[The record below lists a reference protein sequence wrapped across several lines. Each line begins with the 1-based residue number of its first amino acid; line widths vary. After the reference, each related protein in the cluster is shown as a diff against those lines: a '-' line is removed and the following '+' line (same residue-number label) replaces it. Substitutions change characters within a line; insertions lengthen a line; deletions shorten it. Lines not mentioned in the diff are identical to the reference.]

1 MSEAV
6 VEDVAV
12 PTPTLIPRRL
22 LILPAVA
29 LTLLVAGI
37 AWNRTWPL
45 DFLHVFFGGLW
56 TAADLFAGFLI
67 GPIVR
72 RLDPPVRRAFMQR
85 YMPRMMV
92 LMPTLAVVTLVAGWQ
107 LARHTGILT
116 DEYPRHW
123 WLTSSFVLVGV
134 MATIN
139 FALLLPANL
148 QVLTELRK
156 ASPNAELIGRLMGR
170 YAMLAAVIGCL
181 QLGTIVVMSRLA
193 TF

>member
-12 PTPTLIPRRL
+12 PTLIPRRL

-29 LTLLVAGI
+29 LTLLVVGI
-37 AWNRTWPL
+37 AWNREWPL

-56 TAADLFAGFLI
+56 TGADLFAGFLI
-67 GPIVR
+67 GPIAR
-72 RLDPPVRRAFMQR
+72 RLEPPVRRAFMQR

-92 LMPTLAVVTLVAGWQ
+92 IMPTLAIVTLVAGWQ
-107 LARHTGILT
+107 LARHTGLLT
-116 DEYPRHW
+116 EEYPRHW
-123 WLTSSFVLVGV
+123 WLVSSFAIVGV

-148 QVLTELRK
+148 QVLIELRK
-156 ASPNAELIGRLMGR
+156 ASPNAELIGRLMAR
-170 YAMLAAVIGCL
+170 YSTLAAIIGCL

>member
-6 VEDVAV
+6 AAGVAV
-12 PTPTLIPRRL
+12 PSLIPRRL
-22 LILPAVA
+22 LLLPAVA
-29 LTLLVAGI
+29 LTLLVIGVS
-37 AWNRTWPL
+37 WNREWPL

-56 TAADLFAGFLI
+56 TGADLFAGFLI
-67 GPIVR
+67 GPIAR

-92 LMPTLAVVTLVAGWQ
+92 LMPTLALVTLVAGWQ
-107 LARHTGILT
+107 LARETGVLT
-116 DEYPRHW
+116 ESYPRHW
-123 WLTSSFVLVGV
+123 WLVASFVIVGV

-148 QVLTELRK
+148 QVLSELRK
-156 ASPNAELIGRLMGR
+156 EIPNAELIGRLMGR
-170 YAMLAAVIGCL
+170 YTTIAAVIGCL
-181 QLGTIVVMSRLA
+181 QVATIVVMSRLA

>member
-12 PTPTLIPRRL
+12 PTLIPRRL

-29 LTLLVAGI
+29 LTFLLVGI
-37 AWNRTWPL
+37 LSNREWPL

-56 TAADLFAGFLI
+56 TGADLFAGFLI

-72 RLDPPVRRAFMQR
+72 RLEPPVRRAFMQR
-85 YMPRMMV
+85 YMPRMLV
-92 LMPTLAVVTLVAGWQ
+92 LMPTLAIVTLVAGWQ
-107 LARHTGILT
+107 LARHTGVLL
-116 DEYPRHW
+116 ESYPRHW
-123 WLTSSFVLVGV
+123 WLVASFALVGV

-139 FALLLPANL
+139 FGLLLPANL

-156 ASPNAELIGRLMGR
+156 ATPNAELIGRLMGR
-170 YAMLAAVIGCL
+170 YSTLAAIIGCL

>member
-6 VEDVAV
+6 LEDVAV
-12 PTPTLIPRRL
+12 PSLIPRGL

-29 LTLLVAGI
+29 LTLLVVGI
-37 AWNRTWPL
+37 AWNRQWPL

-56 TAADLFAGFLI
+56 TGADLFAGFLI

-92 LMPTLAVVTLVAGWQ
+92 LMPTLAIVTLVAGWQ
-107 LARHTGILT
+107 LARHTGLLT
-116 DEYPRHW
+116 EEYPRHW
-123 WLTSSFVLVGV
+123 WLVSSFAIVGV

-139 FALLLPANL
+139 FGLLLPANL
-148 QVLTELRK
+148 QVLSELRK
-156 ASPNAELIGRLMGR
+156 EVPNGELIARLMAR
-170 YAMLAAVIGCL
+170 YTKLAAIIGCL
-181 QLGTIVVMSRLA
+181 QLGTIVIMSRLA

>member
-6 VEDVAV
+6 VEAVAV
-12 PTPTLIPRRL
+12 PTLIPRRL
-22 LILPAVA
+22 LALPAVA
-29 LTLLVAGI
+29 LTLLVVGI
-37 AWNRTWPL
+37 SWNREWPL

-67 GPIVR
+67 APIVR

-85 YMPRMMV
+85 YMPRMLV

-107 LARHTGILT
+107 LARHSGILT
-116 DEYPRHW
+116 ESYPRHW
-123 WLTSSFVLVGV
+123 WLVSSFAIVGV

-139 FALLLPANL
+139 FGLLLPANL
-148 QVLTELRK
+148 QVLTELRRE
-156 ASPNAELIGRLMGR
+156 SPNAELIARLMGR
-170 YAMLAAVIGCL
+170 YTTLAAVIGCL
-181 QLGTIVVMSRLA
+181 QVATIVVMSRLA

>member
-6 VEDVAV
+6 VEGGAV
-12 PTPTLIPRRL
+12 PTLIPRRL
-22 LILPAVA
+22 LLLPAVA
-29 LTLLVAGI
+29 LTLLLVGI
-37 AWNRTWPL
+37 AWNRVWPL

-56 TAADLFAGFLI
+56 TGADLFAGFLI
-67 GPIVR
+67 GPIAR
-72 RLDPPVRRAFMQR
+72 GLEPPVRRAFVQR
-85 YMPRMMV
+85 YMPRLMV
-92 LMPTLAVVTLVAGWQ
+92 LMPTLAIVTLVAGWQ
-107 LARHTGILT
+107 LARHTGVLT
-116 DEYPRHW
+116 EGYPRHW
-123 WLTSSFVLVGV
+123 WVVSSFAIVGV

-156 ASPNAELIGRLMGR
+156 ASPNAELIGRLMAR
-170 YAMLAAVIGCL
+170 YSTIAAAIGCL